1 MKNIT
6 DSVEVIRSANGGAT
20 IYGCPWNDYKSTSF
34 AKTWAH
40 AVVHAFKLSIYDLAY
55 RTIKRFVV

>member
-6 DSVEVIRSANGGAT
+6 MNIKEIRTINGGAT
-20 IYGCPWNDYKSTSF
+20 LYGCPWNDYRSTSF

-40 AVVHAFKLSIYDLAY
+40 AVVHAIKLSIYDLTY
-55 RTIKRFVV
+55 RSLKRFAI